1 MRKPSLLAVALR
13 YVVLVAM
20 ALVIIVPLAT
30 TVMNGFKSNAE
41 VIADPVALPSVLLW
55 ANYGDILAGSAF
67 WRQMLNSTIVMAA
80 TTLGTVAL
88 AAMAAFV
95 FARIQFRGRE
105 YIYNFILIGL
115 LFPTTVAILPLYI
128 TLRQAG
134 LLNSLMGVILP
145 QIAFGL
151 PTSILILRGFFAA
164 VPLELEQAATI
175 DGCSR
180 FRFFFSILL
189 PLASSSSSSALG
201 LRQVHAAPPRRRARG
216 HHLGHISIDNQVVN
230 DAAAGRPRHRHG
242 LSVLCALPAHDG
254 LREHGL
260 RPEAGEGRRPGGSIE
275 RGQGRGPHPA
285 ARPPARPAAVSSR
298 AASASASRSA
308 GRSSGSPRSSC
319 STSPCPT
326 SMPPCACRCG
336 SRSPS
341 CTTRSTRR

>member
-189 PLASSSSSSALG
+189 PLTRSALAAVAVLVMVG
-201 LRQVHAAPPRRRARG
+201 SWNAYFLPLLVLTKDTNHTLPLGTAQFQSEFSTNWALTLAYVSLSLVPAILFYLLAQRQM
-216 HHLGHISIDNQVVN
+216 ID
-230 DAAAGRPRHRHG
+230 G
-242 LSVLCALPAHDG
+242 LSKGAIKG
-254 LREHGL
+254 
-260 RPEAGEGRRPGGSIE
+260 
-275 RGQGRGPHPA
+275 
-285 ARPPARPAAVSSR
+285 
-298 AASASASRSA
+298 
-308 GRSSGSPRSSC
+308 
-319 STSPCPT
+319 
-326 SMPPCACRCG
+326 
-336 SRSPS
+336 
-341 CTTRSTRR
+341 

>member
-1 MRKPSLLAVALR
+1 MRRPSLLAVTLR
-13 YVVLVAM
+13 YAVLFAM
-20 ALVIIVPLAT
+20 ALVILVPLAT
-30 TVMNGFKSNAE
+30 TVLNGFKSNAE
-41 VIADPVALPSVLLW
+41 VIANPVALPSVLLW

-67 WRQMLNSTIVMAA
+67 WRQMLNSTIVMAG

-105 YIYNFILIGL
+105 LIYNFILIGL

-189 PLASSSSSSALG
+189 PLTRSALAAVAVLVMVG
-201 LRQVHAAPPRRRARG
+201 SWNAYFLPLLVLTKDTNHTLPLGTAQFQSEFSTNWALTLAYVSLSLVPAILFYLLAQRQM
-216 HHLGHISIDNQVVN
+216 ID
-230 DAAAGRPRHRHG
+230 G
-242 LSVLCALPAHDG
+242 LSKGAIKG
-254 LREHGL
+254 
-260 RPEAGEGRRPGGSIE
+260 
-275 RGQGRGPHPA
+275 
-285 ARPPARPAAVSSR
+285 
-298 AASASASRSA
+298 
-308 GRSSGSPRSSC
+308 
-319 STSPCPT
+319 
-326 SMPPCACRCG
+326 
-336 SRSPS
+336 
-341 CTTRSTRR
+341 

>member
-105 YIYNFILIGL
+105 LIYNFILIGL

-189 PLASSSSSSALG
+189 PLTRSALAAVAVLVMVG
-201 LRQVHAAPPRRRARG
+201 SWNAYFLPLLVLTKDTNHTLPLGTAQFQSEFSTNWALTLAYVSLSLVPAILFYLLAQRQM
-216 HHLGHISIDNQVVN
+216 ID
-230 DAAAGRPRHRHG
+230 G
-242 LSVLCALPAHDG
+242 LSKGAIKG
-254 LREHGL
+254 
-260 RPEAGEGRRPGGSIE
+260 
-275 RGQGRGPHPA
+275 
-285 ARPPARPAAVSSR
+285 
-298 AASASASRSA
+298 
-308 GRSSGSPRSSC
+308 
-319 STSPCPT
+319 
-326 SMPPCACRCG
+326 
-336 SRSPS
+336 
-341 CTTRSTRR
+341 